1 MWCHVPSR
9 EQRSAQ
15 HGDIWK
21 TNILGSPTI
30 MVFGEAECRK
40 LLKEEGH
47 LVEVLWPDVTAE
59 LVMSHGLYV
68 PSMLLQSRPKHQC
81 WPDLTAEPVH
91 CLL

>member
-1 MWCHVPSR
+1 
-9 EQRSAQ
+9 
-15 HGDIWK
+15 
-21 TNILGSPTI
+21 

-68 PSMLLQSRPKHQC
+68 PMMLLHSQSKYPH
-81 WPDLTAEPVH
+81 WPDLVAELVH
-91 CLL
+91 CLLQHMPDPCHPQQTRA